1 MPSVLVCDVLFVAR
15 LEFAYILLFI
25 GWNHATNSIVYQT
38 QHPAPGDL
46 QSQLDQH
53 SVHLPRRT
61 MADAYEFSDE
71 ENEVVFWRDDH
82 NEEFYR
88 DNLGPVDHNDPP

>member
-1 MPSVLVCDVLFVAR
+1 
-15 LEFAYILLFI
+15 
-25 GWNHATNSIVYQT
+25 
-38 QHPAPGDL
+38 
-46 QSQLDQH
+46 
-53 SVHLPRRT
+53 